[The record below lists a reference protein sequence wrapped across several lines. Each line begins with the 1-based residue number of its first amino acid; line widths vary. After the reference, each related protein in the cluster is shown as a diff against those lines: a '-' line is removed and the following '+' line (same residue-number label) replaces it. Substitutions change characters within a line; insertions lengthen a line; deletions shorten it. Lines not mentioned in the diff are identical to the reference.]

1 MPGAISRKGKSPPAK
16 GVAAAAEDRAHDR
29 IKGPCQWL
37 TYLRMPCQIMPA
49 SASTEI
55 PSQK

>member
-1 MPGAISRKGKSPPAK
+1 MTTDR
-16 GVAAAAEDRAHDR
+16 GVTANEEDYAHDR
-29 IKGPCQWL
+29 SKAPCQWL
-37 TYLRMPCQIMPA
+37 SYLRMPCQIMPA